1 MEFAVLSLNNSKLII
16 QRAIR
21 VYQFL
26 TKEFGYKE
34 DDVIIFGRSI
44 GSGPAVQLAALT
56 DPCLL
61 ILMSAYTSIRNVARD
76 IWKWFKWC
84 IKERFNSIIKIKQ
97 ISCPMLYIHG
107 ELDTVIRWTHSKA
120 LYKEAMVRD
129 KICELRI
136 RSKMDHNTFNF
147 HHDIVAPIE
156 DFMKSNNITTKAEQ
170 QMKPEYKQW
179 KLSRY
184 GNLMDVPPHYDPDFL
199 SSKFEKNKK
208 SWWSCIIF

>member
-1 MEFAVLSLNNSKLII
+1 MEFAVLSLNNSELII

-76 IWKWFKWC
+76 I
-84 IKERFNSIIKIKQ
+84 
-97 ISCPMLYIHG
+97 
-107 ELDTVIRWTHSKA
+107 
-120 LYKEAMVRD
+120 
-129 KICELRI
+129 
-136 RSKMDHNTFNF
+136 
-147 HHDIVAPIE
+147 
-156 DFMKSNNITTKAEQ
+156 
-170 QMKPEYKQW
+170 
-179 KLSRY
+179 
-184 GNLMDVPPHYDPDFL
+184 
-199 SSKFEKNKK
+199 
-208 SWWSCIIF
+208 